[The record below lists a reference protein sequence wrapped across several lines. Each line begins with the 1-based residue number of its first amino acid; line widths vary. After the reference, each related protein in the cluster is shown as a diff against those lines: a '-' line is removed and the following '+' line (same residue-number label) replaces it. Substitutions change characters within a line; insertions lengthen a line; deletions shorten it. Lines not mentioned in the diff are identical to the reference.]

1 MIRLELPWL
10 VFLSLFACL
19 AAISLVWIAGEVAR
33 RRRAARQLARRVQ
46 CQVCRMEY
54 DRPPPHS
61 GDLPTCPRCGSRNE
75 PVPPRIF

>member
-10 VFLSLFACL
+10 VFLGLFLFLTGVL
-19 AAISLVWIAGEVAR
+19 AVWLAGEFGR

-54 DRPPPHS
+54 DRPP
-61 GDLPTCPRCGSRNE
+61 GAADLLVCPRCGSRNE
-75 PVPPRIF
+75 PLAPRIF